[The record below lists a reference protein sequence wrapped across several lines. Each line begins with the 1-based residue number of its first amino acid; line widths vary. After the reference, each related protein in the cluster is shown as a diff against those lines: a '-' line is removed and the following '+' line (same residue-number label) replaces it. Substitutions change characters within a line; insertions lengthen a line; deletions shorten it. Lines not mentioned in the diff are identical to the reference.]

1 MNLVILSPGFINSIG
16 ISLTS
21 VKTNVALATLERQT
35 TRGNLSCFN
44 FVAIFVDFAFRFFK
58 EKY

>member
-1 MNLVILSPGFINSIG
+1 MNLVILSPDFTGPIG

-35 TRGNLSCFN
+35 TKGNLSFSN
-44 FVAIFVDFAFRFFK
+44 FVAIFVDFAFRLFLK
-58 EKY
+58 NY